1 MFKKIF
7 INKILKGENIMER
20 NNICRFYAISGHM
33 LSGKDTLANILS
45 EHFTSKGFNPIIL
58 GFADALKVEVD
69 QIINLIR
76 RDGGDIAKIMTD
88 SFYHNVSASQIA
100 RMARILMS
108 DALADPSLTAKSRT
122 QSVRE
127 ALQYWGTNVR
137 RGADPDYWVK
147 KIRQRV
153 YELLDADDKNVIII
167 SDARF
172 PNELDMVKSLCGKI
186 IRLNVSPVTQV
197 RRLFK
202 RDGLQADQKKLSHPS
217 ETACDDYNGFDY
229 VVDTTTITLNMMLK
243 TLKNQGFKL

>member
-1 MFKKIF
+1 M
-7 INKILKGENIMER
+7 NKILKGGNIMNS

-33 LSGKDTLANILS
+33 LSGKDTLARTMADY
-45 EHFTSKGFNPIIL
+45 FTNKGFNPIIL
-58 GFADALKVEVD
+58 GFADALKIEVD
-69 QIINLIR
+69 LIINLIR
-76 RDGGDIAKIMTD
+76 RDGGDMAKIMAD
-88 SFYHNVSASQIA
+88 SFYHDVSASQIA
-100 RMARILMS
+100 RMVRILTS
-108 DALADPSLTAKSRT
+108 DALSDPSLTAKSRT

-147 KIRQRV
+147 KVRQRV
-153 YELLDADDKNVIII
+153 YELLDADNKNVIII

-197 RRLFK
+197 RRLYK

-229 VVDTTTITLNMMLK
+229 VIDTTTIPLNMMLK
-243 TLKNQGFKL
+243 TLENQGFKA

>member
-1 MFKKIF
+1 M
-7 INKILKGENIMER
+7 NKILKGENIMEH

-45 EHFTSKGFNPIIL
+45 EHFTNKGFNPIIL
-58 GFADALKVEVD
+58 GFADALKIEVD

-76 RDGGDIAKIMTD
+76 KDGGDMTKIMAD
-88 SFYHNVSASQIA
+88 SFYHDVSASQIA
-100 RMARILMS
+100 RMVRILTS
-108 DALADPSLTAKSRT
+108 DALSDPSLTAKSRT

-137 RGADPDYWVK
+137 RGANPDYWVK
-147 KIRQRV
+147 KVRQRV

-186 IRLNVSPVTQV
+186 IRLNVSPVTQI
-197 RRLFK
+197 RRLYK

-217 ETACDDYNGFDY
+217 ETACDDYKGFDY
-229 VVDTTTITLNMMLK
+229 VVDTTTIPLNMMLK
-243 TLKNQGFKL
+243 TLENQGFKL